1 MNLLC
6 DLQDVLWDDRMTYNF
21 AMKFQI
27 EFAQELRK
35 IILTTKHVNTY
46 NKLKFHIIKQLWI

>member
-46 NKLKFHIIKQLWI
+46 NKLKSYIIK